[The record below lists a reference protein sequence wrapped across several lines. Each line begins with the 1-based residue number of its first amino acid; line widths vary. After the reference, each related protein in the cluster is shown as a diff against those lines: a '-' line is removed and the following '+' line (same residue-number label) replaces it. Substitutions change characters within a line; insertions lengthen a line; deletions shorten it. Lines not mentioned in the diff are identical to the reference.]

1 MLSKLQIMDIKAAEM
16 EAGQT
21 FAELIETVGYLED
34 SELNKVPFEGSWTA
48 GQVVQHVILSAGGFV
63 HLLNGPT
70 IDSQRDPE
78 ASIPMIKGIF
88 LNFSTK
94 MKSPDSIDPEEKDY
108 SKMDLINTLNTIKL
122 ELSKSIS
129 TLDTSKICMLY
140 EIPTMGNISRA
151 EAIIFVTVHTQRHI
165 HQLKNILKQLT

>member
-1 MLSKLQIMDIKAAEM
+1 MDIKAAET

-21 FAELIETVGYLED
+21 FVELIEILGSLED
-34 SELNKVPFEGSWTA
+34 NELNKVPFEGSWTA
-48 GQVVQHVILSAGGFV
+48 GQVVQHVILSAEGFV

-78 ASIPMIKGIF
+78 ASIPMIKDIF

-122 ELSKSIS
+122 RFLKSIT
-129 TLDTSKICMLY
+129 TLDISKVCTLY
-140 EIPTMGNISRA
+140 EIPSMGHISRA
-151 EAIIFVTVHTQRHI
+151 EAIIFATVHTQRHI